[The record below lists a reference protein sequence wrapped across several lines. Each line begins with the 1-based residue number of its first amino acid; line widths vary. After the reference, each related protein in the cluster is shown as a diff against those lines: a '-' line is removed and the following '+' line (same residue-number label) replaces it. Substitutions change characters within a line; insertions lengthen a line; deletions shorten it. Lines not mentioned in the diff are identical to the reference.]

1 MRPRAA
7 ITLAAVVYSI
17 GADFR
22 RAMVATAAG
31 EKLVIGRRGVSNWT
45 PTYDIKLVFVHKITF
60 VLRKIN
66 ENFLTPICIKS
77 FVGCGRSGWA
87 GGESKGR
94 EGSSSLA
101 LGRKKVCPY
110 SLFTTTLWCMLL

>member
-1 MRPRAA
+1 
-7 ITLAAVVYSI
+7 
-17 GADFR
+17 
-22 RAMVATAAG
+22 MVATAAG

-77 FVGCGRSGWA
+77 FVGCGRSGR
-87 GGESKGR
+87 GEQRKRG
-94 EGSSSLA
+94 EFV
-101 LGRKKVCPY
+101 LGPRKKK
-110 SLFTTTLWCMLL
+110 SLRL